1 MLGERGIYRSHDH
14 ADPPGVRHPIPPAGV
29 AGTAHPGRPRA
40 QGRHAH
46 RAGGGRAV
54 PALGDPGD
62 QPLLPGDH
70 RAGRR
75 PGGRARGIDTSAYE
89 TIFAGGAVTRALWIS
104 TLVTVFGTAIALTVT
119 VLAAYGLSRPGSLGH
134 RWLLAYFLI
143 PFLVYPPLVP
153 RYLVVT
159 GLGLKDTIWALV
171 LPPAISVFNLVVVR
185 GFFQGIPSELLD
197 SARIDGASDFR
208 TLARIVLPLSRAVI
222 AVVGLFYAVSY
233 WNVWFD
239 ALLFIDRNDMYP
251 IQRVLQSYLLA
262 GRARAHLGRQQQGD
276 HAADRGGQDGGGG
289 ADRRADRRCLSVHPA
304 ALRQG
309 RADRRGEGLTGLLRA
324 PGTGSVAAA
333 GAPAPRT
340 PPPVARPPAPR
351 PRP

>member
-1 MLGERGIYRSHDH
+1 MTALIRR
-14 ADPPGVRHPIPPAGV
+14 PAGDRSRRPVWQEPPTRLGQGLKAVALTVLV
-29 AGTAHPGRPRA
+29 AGVLFPLWVILVTSFSSRETIA
-40 QGRHAH
+40 
-46 RAGGGRAV
+46 RAGGLVVV
-54 PALGDPGD
+54 P
-62 QPLLPGDH
+62 
-70 RAGRR
+70 
-75 PGGRARGIDTSAYE
+75 RGVDTSAYE

-104 TLVTVFGTAIALTVT
+104 TLVTVIGTAVALTVT

-197 SARIDGASDFR
+197 SARIDGASDVR

-262 GRARAHLGRQQQGD
+262 GQAPHTS
-276 HAADRGGQDGGGG
+276 G
-289 ADRRADRRCLSVHPA
+289 ASSGVTMPPTEAIKMAVVV
-304 ALRQG
+304 
-309 RADRRGEGLTGLLRA
+309 LTVA
-324 PGTGSVAAA
+324 PIVAVYPFIQRHFVKGVLI
-333 GAPAPRT
+333 GA
-340 PPPVARPPAPR
+340 VKG
-351 PRP
+351 